1 MRRLFFI
8 LTVSMIVTHAMY
20 AADPQ
25 AESLILRGV
34 AEMYH
39 LRFDRADACF
49 DSLITLYP
57 EHPQGYFFKGGSYF
71 YQIISGHRTDMP
83 EEKFLAWN
91 DKALLVAEALR
102 QKPGG
107 ERDARFYEG
116 AIYGNLGR
124 YYGVQNEWTKA
135 FLNARKSRN
144 LHEDVLKADSACH
157 DAKLSI
163 GVYLYY
169 AASLPAVVDVLAGL
183 LGLGGD
189 RDRGIRLLEEAYRY
203 GRLGRL
209 EAQFLLA
216 NIYLEVGRYEDALA
230 LFTDLAERFP
240 ENPYLINQRGVAHYL
255 LEEFAEAE
263 AVFQS
268 AIGHASDFPR
278 AAMLAEHYLGRL
290 AALNGRYDDAIRHY
304 ERSIRHG
311 ESQPLFKSIDSW
323 VPPSTHFQIGE
334 SLELLHRRKEAAEA
348 YRRAVRLENGSG
360 PAARSSEGRIKY
372 PISEFEIRF
381 IAARDRILTGLPKSG
396 RDSLVVLLHLARSD
410 RGHTKFIPQLYYYVS
425 RALMKDGSYAQALD
439 SLQQAL
445 RTIDLARDE
454 QWLEPKARLD
464 LARCYRELKRP
475 AEEEKELAAIL
486 KLDGYDGSTRI
497 RYLAQQRL
505 SGRKQQAP

>member
-1 MRRLFFI
+1 MRRLFLI
-8 LTVSMIVTHAMY
+8 LTVSMTATHVMY

-34 AEMYH
+34 AEMYN

-49 DSLITLYP
+49 DSLIALYP

-71 YQIISGHRTDMP
+71 YQIISGHRTNMP

-91 DKALLVAEALR
+91 DKALEIAGGLR
-102 QKPGG
+102 KKPGG
-107 ERDARFYEG
+107 EKDALFYEG

-203 GRLGRL
+203 GHLGRL

-216 NIYLEVGRYEDALA
+216 NIYLEVGRYEEALA

-268 AIGHASDFPR
+268 AIGRTSDYPR

-290 AALNGRYDDAIRHY
+290 AALNGRYDDAIRHC
-304 ERSIRHG
+304 ERSIRRG

-323 VPPSTHFQIGE
+323 VPPSTYYRIGE
-334 SLELLHRRKEAAEA
+334 TLELLHRRKEATEA
-348 YRRAVRLENGSG
+348 YRK
-360 PAARSSEGRIKY
+360 AARMVNGTGPVARASEERIKY
-372 PISEFEIRF
+372 PVSDFEIRF
-381 IAARDRILTGLPKSG
+381 VAARDRVLTGPAKIG
-396 RDSLVVLLHLARSD
+396 RDSLVLLLHHARSD
-410 RGHTKFIPQLYYYVS
+410 RGHAKFTPQLYYYVS
-425 RALMKDGSYAQALD
+425 LALMKDGSYAQALD

-445 RTIDLARDE
+445 RTIDLAQDE
-454 QWLEPKARLD
+454 QWLEPRVRLD
-464 LARCYRELKRP
+464 LARCYRQLKRQ
-475 AEEEKELAAIL
+475 AEEERELAAVL